1 MDHNPL
7 ELNITNLNSI
17 LDSLDNDLREPY
29 LHNRPKFDE
38 NLALQV
44 QHALNEVQNREK
56 DLKACIGISKI
67 ILAAYKA
74 LKEKSESLETDSKRL
89 TEEYKI
95 LEEEVSR
102 LKVFEEKFYE
112 TDSELKST
120 ESELSQITTEY
131 RSLIKERSKKS
142 VHMSYDSISLDRFS
156 AELTEMSQKFKEE
169 YDAVTRNFHKGSR
182 NEAEKR
188 CKDLEIQ
195 LHRQCVKLGRFRK
208 SKNTENFLSTDIERR
223 PRSSLQVPR
232 DSINLEVESSPQSS
246 HSVVNKCPNDSFRNL
261 PAINL
266 RPYES
271 IKSVDS
277 FENEIIKSTI
287 FNSACL
293 EVAKGEDVE
302 VRGVVQRRFTEE
314 IYFCMVRDT

>member
-17 LDSLDNDLREPY
+17 LDSLDIDLRETY
-29 LHNRPKFDE
+29 LYSRPKFDE

-67 ILAAYKA
+67 ILTSYKA
-74 LKEKSESLETDSKRL
+74 LQEKSESLETDLKRF
-89 TEEYKI
+89 TDKCKV

-120 ESELSQITTEY
+120 ESELSQITSEY

-169 YDAVTRNFHKGSR
+169 YDAVIRN
-182 NEAEKR
+182 
-188 CKDLEIQ
+188 
-195 LHRQCVKLGRFRK
+195 
-208 SKNTENFLSTDIERR
+208 
-223 PRSSLQVPR
+223 
-232 DSINLEVESSPQSS
+232 
-246 HSVVNKCPNDSFRNL
+246 
-261 PAINL
+261 
-266 RPYES
+266 Y
-271 IKSVDS
+271 
-277 FENEIIKSTI
+277 
-287 FNSACL
+287 
-293 EVAKGEDVE
+293 
-302 VRGVVQRRFTEE
+302 
-314 IYFCMVRDT
+314 